1 MSQLIQLI
9 RGDDFPRFVRFVKKV
24 NLDIHENADEALIE
38 AVCCENYKM
47 VNFLLK
53 RGANVHARNDF
64 ALRLASREGFDA
76 IEELLVKHGANQ
88 SIFEEYDND
97 EDPDHEYTGRYYF
110 GTSKLTLKKRQQIF
124 TEGLARYL
132 VDTRDVTA
140 LPRTLRQW
148 CERNEIELERRVR
161 AAILKDA
168 VEKWHEM
175 EAEESDEEEEESE
188 AESEDEVSSCGSASE
203 SEEEE
208 VSESEEEEA
217 SSDEEETPA
226 PTAPTTAAESV
237 SDDESEKSDAES
249 AAESDTDD
257 EEIPVIVPHVIR
269 APRPPSPRPQEAVA

>member
-1 MSQLIQLI
+1 
-9 RGDDFPRFVRFVKKV
+9 VKKV
-24 NLDIHENADEALIE
+24 NPDIHENADEALVE
-38 AVCCENYKM
+38 AVRCENRKM

-76 IEELLVKHGANQ
+76 IEELLVKHGASQ
-88 SIFEEYDND
+88 DVFEEYDND
-97 EDPDHEYTGRYYF
+97 EDPEHEHSGRYYF
-110 GTSKLTLKKRQQIF
+110 GTSKLTPKKRQQIF

-175 EAEESDEEEEESE
+175 EAEESDEEEEEFE

-208 VSESEEEEA
+208 VSESEEEA
-217 SSDEEETPA
+217 SSDEEEETPVTT
-226 PTAPTTAAESV
+226 TAPTTAAESV
-237 SDDESEKSDAES
+237 SDDESEKSDTES